1 MAALHGFNSQIAA
14 FIRARLMFDLDGR
27 ITCTPDNRRE
37 LNMKTNKTLTSIAI
51 IVALTLPVALL
62 AAPETTTDK
71 PSISAT
77 QTVQIVTTVE
87 SIDYETRMVTLK
99 GPEGNLETV
108 KAERTPN
115 LEEVEVGDQVNVEY
129 MRNLTIEVTENDG
142 AQPGQGVMTA
152 SAVNKPG
159 EVPSGMEMVTTIT
172 TATVQQ
178 IDLEGNTFKLNMPG
192 GVVEQFT
199 ARNPENLKR
208 AAVGDL
214 VVITTTEAIA
224 AYMVEVPT
232 E

>member
-1 MAALHGFNSQIAA
+1 
-14 FIRARLMFDLDGR
+14 
-27 ITCTPDNRRE
+27 
-37 LNMKTNKTLTSIAI
+37 MKTIKTLTIITISIA
-51 IVALTLPVALL
+51 LSLPLALL
-62 AAPETTTDK
+62 AGEEATPDK

-87 SIDYETRMVTLK
+87 AIDYETRMVTLK

-108 KAERTPN
+108 KAEKTPN
-115 LEEVEVGDQVNVEY
+115 LEEVNVGDQVNVEY
-129 MRNLTIEVTENDG
+129 MRNLTIEVMENDG

-152 SAVNKPG
+152 SAVNKPE
-159 EVPSGMEMVTTIT
+159 EVPGGMEMVTTIT
-172 TATVQQ
+172 TATVQE

-224 AYMVEVPT
+224 AYLVEVPT

>member
-1 MAALHGFNSQIAA
+1 
-14 FIRARLMFDLDGR
+14 
-27 ITCTPDNRRE
+27 
-37 LNMKTNKTLTSIAI
+37 MKTIKTLTFITISIA
-51 IVALTLPVALL
+51 LSLPVALL
-62 AAPETTTDK
+62 AGEEATPDK

-87 SIDYETRMVTLK
+87 AIDYETRMVTLK

-129 MRNLTIEVTENDG
+129 MRNLTIEVMENDG

-152 SAVNKPG
+152 STVNKPG
-159 EVPSGMEMVTTIT
+159 EVPGGMEMVTTIT
-172 TATVQQ
+172 TATVQE
-178 IDLEGNTFKLNMPG
+178 IDFEGNTFKLNMPG

-224 AYMVEVPT
+224 AYLVEVPT

>member
-1 MAALHGFNSQIAA
+1 MHAIKILTIITLIIALS
-14 FIRARLMFDLDGR
+14 
-27 ITCTPDNRRE
+27 
-37 LNMKTNKTLTSIAI
+37 
-51 IVALTLPVALL
+51 LPAALL
-62 AAPETTTDK
+62 AGEKTVPDK

-87 SIDYETRMVTLK
+87 AIDYETRMVTLK

-115 LEEVEVGDQVNVEY
+115 LEEVKVGDQVNVEY
-129 MRNLTIEVTENDG
+129 MRNLTIEVMANDG
-142 AQPGQGVMTA
+142 TQPGQGVMTA
-152 SAVNKPG
+152 TAVNKPDEAPG
-159 EVPSGMEMVTTIT
+159 GMEMVSTIT
-172 TATVQQ
+172 TATVQE
-178 IDLEGNTFKLNMPG
+178 INLEDNTFKLNMPG
-192 GVVEQFT
+192 GVVEQFN

-224 AYMVEVPT
+224 AYLAEVPA